1 MKHHMKRF
9 CQLYKLYRLIIIC
22 VVQIYA
28 AESVYAADHSLNDSI
43 KLAEIK
49 CKLDS
54 LVKRAPEYMSETD
67 ISVGEISLHE
77 LLRGLALINQLNIS
91 IKGNESL
98 KVSCNFTRARIN
110 ELLYFLCKEYH
121 LNLDIIGNIVSV
133 YPDKENQSPTEAHIS
148 YNAKDSTISLDFINK
163 PLYDI
168 IKSISKE
175 SSSNI
180 ILPQKLYNTRVSA
193 YIEQL
198 PLDDALMS
206 LAQINNL
213 GIEKESNNVWSINE
227 LVVGNKSI
235 ASNKQHFKHKSFPKQ
250 QLSIDSLGNIIA
262 SISNGN
268 VYDIICDV
276 CNKLKINHFFIN
288 TPNFTTSLYLNN
300 VSITTFLNTLFTG
313 TNFSYYNENG
323 IYFFGNTHN
332 SDDMISTSVIPLKH
346 RSVED
351 IDVIIPNKLREN
363 IHIELFRE
371 LNCIIACGESKKIS
385 RIISFINEIDKI
397 VPLITID
404 IIIAESTKSRT
415 DENGITLK
423 KENESLP
430 TTGTLSPGIDLTLG
444 SSTINRL
451 LNSFNG
457 FGSIK
462 LGKVPETFY
471 ASLKFLE
478 SNGDIIVES
487 TPKLSTL
494 NGREA
499 ILTSGETQYY
509 KEVNNSYMGTQNPVQ
524 STSYMWKS
532 IDANLTVKITPYV
545 STDSLITLNI
555 DISQSEFTSRVEKD
569 SPPGIVV
576 RSFKS
581 IIRVA
586 NNEMVLLGGIERNSK
601 EKSSSGIPFIS
612 RIPILKWIFG
622 NSKNNKNES
631 KLNVFIKPTLL
642 D

>member
-1 MKHHMKRF
+1 
-9 CQLYKLYRLIIIC
+9 
-22 VVQIYA
+22 
-28 AESVYAADHSLNDSI
+28 
-43 KLAEIK
+43 
-49 CKLDS
+49 
-54 LVKRAPEYMSETD
+54 
-67 ISVGEISLHE
+67 
-77 LLRGLALINQLNIS
+77 
-91 IKGNESL
+91 
-98 KVSCNFTRARIN
+98 
-110 ELLYFLCKEYH
+110 
-121 LNLDIIGNIVSV
+121 
-133 YPDKENQSPTEAHIS
+133 
-148 YNAKDSTISLDFINK
+148 
-163 PLYDI
+163 
-168 IKSISKE
+168 
-175 SSSNI
+175 
-180 ILPQKLYNTRVSA
+180 
-193 YIEQL
+193 
-198 PLDDALMS
+198 
-206 LAQINNL
+206 
-213 GIEKESNNVWSINE
+213 
-227 LVVGNKSI
+227 
-235 ASNKQHFKHKSFPKQ
+235 
-250 QLSIDSLGNIIA
+250 
-262 SISNGN
+262 
-268 VYDIICDV
+268 
-276 CNKLKINHFFIN
+276 
-288 TPNFTTSLYLNN
+288 
-300 VSITTFLNTLFTG
+300 
-313 TNFSYYNENG
+313 
-323 IYFFGNTHN
+323 
-332 SDDMISTSVIPLKH
+332 MISTSVIPLKH